1 MGRPM
6 TMGKILA
13 GAIVISAFVAG
24 AALYYLQVYAYYDEV
39 SADAPQGRIM
49 LTSLA
54 SNQPDTFL
62 YKDFQGIDAT
72 SSPLRFRACFT
83 TKHSQAMLSETYVT
97 MEGAV
102 PLNGPGWFE
111 CYNAQEIGAALE
123 TGDAI
128 AFLGQKDILDG
139 IDRVIA
145 VFPDGRGFA
154 WHQLNDK
161 YKE

>member
-1 MGRPM
+1 M
-6 TMGKILA
+6 TAGKLFA
-13 GAIVISAFVAG
+13 GAIVISAAIAG

-39 SADAPQGRIM
+39 AADAPEAQIM

-54 SNQPDTFL
+54 SKQPETFL
-62 YKDFQGIDAT
+62 FEDFQGIDAT

-83 TKHSQAMLSETYVT
+83 TPQSQAMLTETYVT
-97 MEGAV
+97 MEDAV
-102 PLNGPGWFE
+102 PLMGPNWFD
-111 CYNAQEIGAALE
+111 CYDAREIGAALE